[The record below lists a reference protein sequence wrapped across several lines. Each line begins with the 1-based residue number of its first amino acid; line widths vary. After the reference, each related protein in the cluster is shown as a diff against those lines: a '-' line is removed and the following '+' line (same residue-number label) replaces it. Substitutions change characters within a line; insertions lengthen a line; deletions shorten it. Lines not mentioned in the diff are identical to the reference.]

1 MLFKVLCA
9 TLLIS
14 SGEALKVSAGVSRR
28 AAIAKAAS
36 VALPFVI
43 APAFAEEDRKLKRAG
58 DSDIYARA
66 DAETLMADRTIK
78 RAQAGDLADG
88 SSATVMDATTQTE
101 LAAVFPKAWAWQRG
115 KEPRGDSRQAQQAGA
130 TAQAEEAG
138 KGLLGAASRERWEE
152 PRVDRGLNFPRSS
165 KIKDA
170 AGPKRSGD

>member
-1 MLFKVLCA
+1 MQIECGSLCAHAPTSHSAFPHATHARAEDRIMLFKVLCA

-66 DAETLMADRTIK
+66 DAGTLMADRAIK

-101 LAAVFPKAWAWQRG
+101 LAAVFPGHIWG
-115 KEPRGDSRQAQQAGA
+115 G
-130 TAQAEEAG
+130 
-138 KGLLGAASRERWEE
+138 
-152 PRVDRGLNFPRSS
+152 
-165 KIKDA
+165 
-170 AGPKRSGD
+170 

>member
-66 DAETLMADRTIK
+66 DAGTLMADRAIK

-101 LAAVFPKAWAWQRG
+101 LAAVFPGHIWG
-115 KEPRGDSRQAQQAGA
+115 G
-130 TAQAEEAG
+130 
-138 KGLLGAASRERWEE
+138 
-152 PRVDRGLNFPRSS
+152 
-165 KIKDA
+165 
-170 AGPKRSGD
+170 